1 MRWEY
6 KNYKEG
12 DGKHGR
18 KTGGDKSVRANS
30 DDRRCDRRGVRCN
43 NGRGDGNAGGGDS
56 AMKKED
62 VVCCGLRNPA
72 DFDAEKERERADFA
86 MMILLATMVLKG
98 GLPIKTE
105 KIERLREVLNDIIES
120 TTGAEGEK

>member
-1 MRWEY
+1 
-6 KNYKEG
+6 
-12 DGKHGR
+12 
-18 KTGGDKSVRANS
+18 
-30 DDRRCDRRGVRCN
+30 
-43 NGRGDGNAGGGDS
+43 
-56 AMKKED
+56 MKKED

-86 MMILLATMVLKG
+86 MMILLATMILKG

-120 TTGAEGEK
+120 ITGAEGEK